1 MECEEHDERLNA
13 IYEHLWSAHDGEPYA
28 RLDQSLNPRPPGML
42 FDLFEALKGF
52 GVVAKW
58 ERRWS
63 CKPVIAGS
71 IPVNSIFQDVGQW
84 LPTCLGSKLT
94 QVRILPS

>member
-1 MECEEHDERLNA
+1 MADSDSVDRG
-13 IYEHLWSAHDGEPYA
+13 S
-28 RLDQSLNPRPPGML
+28 NPRLPVGFFRSVAQRQKRLSYKEDVVGSIPT
-42 FDLFEALKGF
+42 APIKSF
-52 GVVAKW
+52 GVVAKLA
-58 ERRWS
+58 RRWS

-71 IPVNSIFQDVGQW
+71 IPVNSIFQDVGQR